1 MAESVR
7 IIPYQC
13 WSCRQRTSIRI
24 GQWTSQNICKM
35 HDDKPEFDATCNEYD
50 PWPIVF
56 KEAVVDEVD
65 EGVRPVPVPEPHVI
79 WRDDDWL
86 N

>member
-1 MAESVR
+1 MAESVSS
-7 IIPYQC
+7 IPDQC
-13 WSCRQRTSIRI
+13 WSCRQRTNIRT
-24 GQWTSQNICKM
+24 GQWTFQNICKM

-50 PWPIVF
+50 PWPVVLVESV
-56 KEAVVDEVD
+56 EADD
-65 EGVRPVPVPEPHVI
+65 GVRPVPVPAPPVI

>member
-1 MAESVR
+1 MAESVS
-7 IIPYQC
+7 IIPDQC

-24 GQWTSQNICKM
+24 GQWTFQNICKM

-50 PWPIVF
+50 PWPVVF
-56 KEAVVDEVD
+56 KEAEAD
-65 EGVRPVPVPEPHVI
+65 EGVRLVPEPHVI